1 VNPDFE
7 RLKRGL
13 RDLGSD
19 QMLHDLS
26 NLAGQAIVEQV
37 QVGFDTESDP
47 YGVPWRPSR
56 AAQREGRKTL
66 TDTRKL
72 RDGIVWRADVRD
84 VVVKTSGLPRTI
96 GYDRFNQYGT
106 RSTVARPYLPQDDL
120 PPRFE
125 KAIVTSFTA
134 YLNSKYGST

>member
-1 VNPDFE
+1 MA
-7 RLKRGL
+7 RLRRAL
-13 RDLGSD
+13 RDLGSE

-26 NLAGQAIVEQV
+26 NLAGQAIVQQV

-56 AAQREGRKTL
+56 AAQREERKTL
-66 TDTRKL
+66 TDTRAL
-72 RDGIVWRADVRD
+72 RDGIVWLADSRGVI
-84 VVVKTSGLPRTI
+84 VKTSGRARAI

-106 RSTVARPYLPQDDL
+106 RRTVKRQYLPQDDL

-125 KAIVTSFTA
+125 KAITASFRV
-134 YLNSKYGST
+134 YLHAKYGFS